1 MLKHP
6 GICMEK
12 VNLQHLF
19 QIILKH
25 EGFLG
30 GSVVKNLPANT
41 GDARDAGSIPG
52 SGRFPGGGNGNPL
65 EYSCLENPMDSGA
78 WQITD
83 HGIEKNQTWLEQ
95 FSMHS
100 GKQQSNKSMKKRQN
114 IWIAPWQ
121 PTPIFLPTEFH
132 WQRSLARYSP
142 WGHKKSDTTEWL
154 THFTREDVWICVSN
168 QLAHEKV
175 LDIISTMEM
184 HIKPT
189 VRYHLEWKKNTWQTQ
204 C

>member
-65 EYSCLENPMDSGA
+65 EYSCLENPMDG
-78 WQITD
+78 
-83 HGIEKNQTWLEQ
+83 ETW
-95 FSMHS
+95 
-100 GKQQSNKSMKKRQN
+100 
-114 IWIAPWQ
+114 
-121 PTPIFLPTEFH
+121 
-132 WQRSLARYSP
+132 
-142 WGHKKSDTTEWL
+142 
-154 THFTREDVWICVSN
+154 
-168 QLAHEKV
+168 
-175 LDIISTMEM
+175 
-184 HIKPT
+184 
-189 VRYHLEWKKNTWQTQ
+189 
-204 C
+204 